1 MIRKLFLND
10 RFILVLII
18 INAILIFISGFEYS
32 TVIKSRILMFDSI
45 ITVLFLL
52 EVLFKVKEFGFKSY
66 FRVKWNVFDFVLVF
80 LAVPSLVTYAFS
92 LDFIDLSVLLVLR
105 ILRVFKFLRF
115 IKFIPGLREL
125 ILGITRAL
133 KTTILIMIG
142 FAVYIFIVGVFSHYL
157 FKDLYP
163 ACFGNPLISLYSVFK
178 IFTIEGW
185 FEIPETLSEGLSQTY
200 TFFIYLYFIFIVIT
214 GGIFGL
220 SLVNSI
226 FVEAML
232 SDNNDELEKKVD
244 DINNKLEI
252 LITKLNTK

>member
-1 MIRKLFLND
+1 MIRRLFLND
-10 RFILVLII
+10 KFILVLIF
-18 INAILIFISGFEYS
+18 INAILIFFNGFEYS
-32 TVIKSRILMFDSI
+32 TVIKSRIVLFDSI

-52 EVLFKVKEFGFKSY
+52 EVFFKVQEFGFKNY
-66 FRVKWNVFDFVLVF
+66 FRAKWNVFDFVLIL
-80 LAVPSLVTYAFS
+80 LAVPSLITYIFS
-92 LDFIDLSVLLVLR
+92 LDLFDLSVLLVLR

-125 ILGITRAL
+125 VLGITRAL
-133 KTTILIMIG
+133 KTTILILIG
-142 FAVYIFIVGVFSHYL
+142 FFVYIFIIGIFSHYL
-157 FKDLYP
+157 FKDMYP
-163 ACFGNPLISLYSVFK
+163 EGFGNPLISLYSVFK

-185 FEIPETLSEGLSQTY
+185 FEIPEILAEGLSQTY

-232 SDNNDELEKKVD
+232 SDNNDVLEKKVD
-244 DINNKLEI
+244 DMNNKLEI
-252 LITKLNTK
+252 LITKLNNK